1 MSIKIEDAPIITR
14 PKDKPMTTTHEPIHY
29 SKYDSH
35 CGLAGCGCDHAR
47 CYKGWIDNTTGT
59 WPCLYCREDL
69 TSRLMRAQ
77 QARDRGY
84 PQESIS
90 RILMTKTR

>member
-1 MSIKIEDAPIITR
+1 MS
-14 PKDKPMTTTHEPIHY
+14 TTTREPIHY

-47 CYKGWIDNTTGT
+47 CYKGWIDNTAGT

-69 TSRLMRAQ
+69 TGRLMRAQ
-77 QARDRGY
+77 QAREKGY